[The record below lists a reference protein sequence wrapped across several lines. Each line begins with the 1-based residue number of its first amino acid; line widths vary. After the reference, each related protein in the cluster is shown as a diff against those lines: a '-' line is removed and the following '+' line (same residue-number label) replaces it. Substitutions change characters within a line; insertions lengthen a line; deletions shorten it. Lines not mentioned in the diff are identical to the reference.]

1 MSTLTPSRRN
11 VMRALAA
18 ITTGLPTLAYA
29 TPSTPAAIGL
39 TCTTVDPIPE
49 YLGAFHAYD
58 EDDAS
63 SVARHT
69 AGRNALHDWV
79 PATAEDMLR
88 KIVAILDDHGAA
100 PETSLSRLIQQV
112 DRLVI
117 DNA

>member
-1 MSTLTPSRRN
+1 MNTLTPSRRN

-29 TPSTPAAIGL
+29 APTANAAARFV
-39 TCTTVDPIPE
+39 CTTVDPIPE
-49 YLGAFHAYD
+49 YLAAFHGYD
-58 EDDAS
+58 EDDAVA
-63 SVARHT
+63 VARHK
-69 AGRNALHDWV
+69 AGRDALYDWV
-79 PATAEDMLR
+79 PETAEDMLR